1 MAELRFS
8 PSFDTKTHVLPPT
21 AVAVWC
27 QLKSWWKPEQS
38 KHLLPT
44 FPQHPLSQ
52 KEDSELRDQEL
63 PLLKSALMLRVFLQ
77 SLMVPSGPQKFS
89 KFEKIQK
96 LLPKLKEQLFT
107 LNSENSA
114 TVR

>member
-1 MAELRFS
+1 MPFS
-8 PSFDTKTHVLPPT
+8 DTTLHNYST
-21 AVAVWC
+21 I
-27 QLKSWWKPEQS
+27 
-38 KHLLPT
+38 LL
-44 FPQHPLSQ
+44 
-52 KEDSELRDQEL
+52 
-63 PLLKSALMLRVFLQ
+63 ALMLRVFLQ
-77 SLMVPSGPQKFS
+77 SLMVPSGPQNFS